1 MVLKGYDTLESG
13 NNLACYEMPPGSNFK
28 EVKMENML
36 YMKILLLLSFR
47 GIIS

>member
-13 NNLACYEMPPGSNFK
+13 NNLACYEMPPGGNFK

-36 YMKILLLLSFR
+36 LYENIAFTKF
-47 GIIS
+47 